1 MPQLHEEHLMIKNP
15 QGWYPE
21 QKISVEQAL
30 KCYTVNN
37 AYAGFQENKLGTLK
51 KGMLADLVVLDE
63 NIFEIATER
72 INDVKVLRTIVNGK
86 QVYLRK

>member
-1 MPQLHEEHLMIKNP
+1 
-15 QGWYPE
+15 
-21 QKISVEQAL
+21 VEQAL

-63 NIFEIATER
+63 NIFEIAPGK
-72 INDVKVLRTIVNGK
+72 IKDVKVLRTIVNGK
-86 QVYLRK
+86 QVYLKQ